1 MADATFTPGY
11 KFSMGCWKRLGCK
24 NLNVK
29 CSTCDKNFSNFEPI
43 DEKEEDVK

>member
-24 NLNVK
+24 QRK
-29 CSTCDKNFSNFEPI
+29 CKDCDKNFSGFEAK
-43 DEKEEDVK
+43 DEPKD